1 MYIVPISIIYFSESH
16 SNDPM
21 HYRVCSCFLLA
32 SASHSLPSSL
42 PTVRVQSLP
51 NAFQAA
57 GGSGVREKTRGK
69 KKEAEKED
77 SRKRKRSAL
86 EQIRD
91 VRTAHNTGAQFVDY

>member
-1 MYIVPISIIYFSESH
+1 
-16 SNDPM
+16 M

-51 NAFQAA
+51 NAFQAT

-69 KKEAEKED
+69 KKETEKED

-91 VRTAHNTGAQFVDY
+91 VRTAHNTGAQFVDN